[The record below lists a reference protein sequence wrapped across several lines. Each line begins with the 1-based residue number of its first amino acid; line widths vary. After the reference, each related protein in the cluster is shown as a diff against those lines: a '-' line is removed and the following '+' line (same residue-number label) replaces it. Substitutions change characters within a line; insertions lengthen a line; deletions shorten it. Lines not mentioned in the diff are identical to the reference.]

1 VSRVGDLHATLEWAV
16 GEILACPQCQGDLAH
31 APTGL
36 TCARCAHRYAVL
48 DGIPALVAGDV
59 APEIDAEVSWYA
71 PQESGRGRHL
81 PDRHHFAHAA
91 ARAPI
96 AEALRQAGCSDRSLI
111 LSVATGSGVEIPFI
125 RQVSE
130 RIVAVDISLTALREF
145 RRHWPYLAVQAQAV
159 RLPFKDGR
167 FDALVVSGLL
177 HHLAGY
183 TALHPYLREFIRVT
197 RPGGSLIA
205 VEPNSWYP
213 VQWIIGPVN
222 RIMQR
227 IRPGWRGL
235 VPHERPLS
243 PRFLA
248 GQFEASGLSAVNWFS
263 TTFVHNRL
271 PQPLSERIV
280 AWESRYKARIPFR
293 SLGWWVLVWGRKGT
307 RAEMR
312 VGNSP

>member
-1 VSRVGDLHATLEWAV
+1 LEWARA
-16 GEILACPQCQGDLAH
+16 EILACPHCHGDLGH
-31 APTGL
+31 APAGL
-36 TCARCAHRYAVL
+36 RCVDCARPYAVL

-59 APEIDAEVSWYA
+59 APEIDAEVSWHV
-71 PQESGRGRHL
+71 PQESGHRHL

-96 AEALRQAGCSDRSLI
+96 AEALRRAGCSDRSLI
-111 LSVATGSGVEIPFI
+111 LSVATGPGVEIPFI

-130 RIVAVDISLTALREF
+130 RIAAVDISLTALQEF
-145 RRHWPYLAVQAQAV
+145 RRHWPYLAVQAHAA
-159 RLPFKDGR
+159 RLPFKNDC

-183 TALHPYLREFIRVT
+183 TALHPYLTEFMRIT
-197 RPGGSLIA
+197 RPGGTLIA

-213 VQWIIGPVN
+213 VQWFLGPVN

-248 GQFEASGLSAVNWFS
+248 GQFEAAGLSGVNWFS

-280 AWESRYKARIPFR
+280 AWERRYKERMPFR

-307 RAEMR
+307 ETEMG
-312 VGNSP
+312 VANSL